1 MKANQRRAAILQLGW
16 YNIFCIDGFIINFA
30 LPLDIQEVATEDEV
44 STSAQ
49 PPIQPT
55 QTGNSISF
63 GSC

>member
-30 LPLDIQEVATEDEV
+30 LPLDVQEVAATED
-44 STSAQ
+44 TSAQ
-49 PPIQPT
+49 LPIQPT
-55 QTGNSISF
+55 QTGNSTSF